1 MAVFQEHEMRAL
13 AREEERWVAY
23 RALVEEARQA
33 RAKSDHAAWVASIQ
47 ALPPMGIAVPLDAR
61 HSLQPSPSVAS
72 LLFGPHDSKEADP
85 LKTFDT
91 RFCSEGGGTNGHFSQ
106 STGDKMR
113 KKQKTL

>member
-72 LLFGPHDSKEADP
+72 LEADS